1 MMPVSP
7 EVMRVRCEEEELRR
21 RPVNPDQ
28 RERPHRRDRQPDP
41 LGIQMSRMQGELVD
55 EIDQRIDRG
64 RGRLRQIIVFLLR
77 RIPTKPSSTV
87 AGERS
92 PDFI

>member
-28 RERPHRRDRQPDP
+28 RDRPLRRRGRQPDP
-41 LGIQMSRMQGELVD
+41 LGMRMSRMPVAELVED
-55 EIDQRIDRG
+55 VDQRIDRG
-64 RGRLRQIIVFLLR
+64 RGRLRDAIAFFRR
-77 RIPTKPSSTV
+77 RIPAKPLST
-87 AGERS
+87 ATGER
-92 PDFI
+92 